1 MKFFSPIITL
11 IAFAILFYSCNSP
24 DTVPVKKT
32 VTNDNTNTDSL
43 TENKT
48 IQDTNYY
55 SPDEDAKPNKNKT
68 VSPDYNITA
77 TDKHETEIK
86 NPAPVNINPDSITIK
101 EDLSKEISHLT
112 DLLNTYSST
121 KFNDC
126 SSFETAVKDFTNR
139 FFIVISKIELT
150 DTLSISNLKKMEGF
164 TEIFEP
170 EFERVE
176 KECPDLYND
185 YMEYLDDYT
194 DLYYSKLESMF
205 GEDTDK

>member
-11 IAFAILFYSCNSP
+11 IALAILFYSCNSP
-24 DTVPVKKT
+24 DTIPVKKT
-32 VTNDNTNTDSL
+32 EANYNADTDSL

-48 IQDTNYY
+48 IQDTTY
-55 SPDEDAKPNKNKT
+55 STDEVTKPNKNKA
-68 VSPDYNITA
+68 VNPVYDISA

-86 NPAPVNINPDSITIK
+86 APAPVNINPGSITIK
-101 EDLSKEISHLT
+101 EDLSNEISHLT
-112 DLLNTYSST
+112 YLLNTYSNT

-150 DTLSISNLKKMEGF
+150 DTVSISNLKKMEGF

-176 KECPDLYND
+176 NECPDLYND

-205 GEDTDK
+205 GEDADK